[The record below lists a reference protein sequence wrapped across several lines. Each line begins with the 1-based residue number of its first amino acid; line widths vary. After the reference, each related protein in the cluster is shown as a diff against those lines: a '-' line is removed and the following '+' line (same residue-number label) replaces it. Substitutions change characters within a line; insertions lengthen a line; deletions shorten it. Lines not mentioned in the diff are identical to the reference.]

1 MSIDLVLR
9 ILAVVVGLLLVAS
22 CYWVDFNYLL
32 AKMLLKKKPVVE
44 KETNIETVD
53 TGDQFL
59 HIIDLWYKLREQCVE
74 AKLDLATKKLDEV
87 FPLLNKVEVMTP
99 VEVPAVRVE

>member
-1 MSIDLVLR
+1 MNIELVLR
-9 ILAVVVGLLLVAS
+9 ILAIVVGLLLVAS

-44 KETNIETVD
+44 KDVEVVVD

-59 HIIDLWYKLREQCVE
+59 HIIDLWYKLRAQCVD
-74 AKLDLATKKLDEV
+74 AKLDSATQKLDEV
-87 FPLLNKVEVMTP
+87 FPLLNKTEVTITPAPVAKVE
-99 VEVPAVRVE
+99 

>member
-1 MSIDLVLR
+1 MNIELVLR
-9 ILAVVVGLLLVAS
+9 ILAIVVGLLLVAS

-44 KETNIETVD
+44 TDVEVVVD

-59 HIIDLWYKLREQCVE
+59 HIIDLWYKLRAQCVD
-74 AKLDLATKKLDEV
+74 AKLDLATQKLDEV
-87 FPLLNKVEVMTP
+87 FPLLNQTEVTITPAPVAKVE
-99 VEVPAVRVE
+99 

>member
-1 MSIDLVLR
+1 MNIDIVLR
-9 ILAVVVGLLLVAS
+9 ILAIAVGLLLVAS

-44 KETNIETVD
+44 KDVEVVVD

-59 HIIDLWYKLREQCVE
+59 HIIDLWYKLRESCVD
-74 AKLDLATKKLDEV
+74 AKLDSAIKKLDEV
-87 FPLLNKVEVMTP
+87 FPLLNKTETTTTP
-99 VEVPAVRVE
+99 VPAVKVE

>member
-1 MSIDLVLR
+1 MSIEIVLR
-9 ILAVVVGLLLVAS
+9 ILAIVVGLLLVAS

-44 KETNIETVD
+44 KDVAVVVD

-59 HIIDLWYKLREQCVE
+59 HIIDLWYKLRAECVD
-74 AKLDLATKKLDEV
+74 AKLDLAIQKLDEV
-87 FPLLNKVEVMTP
+87 FPLLNKTETTITP
-99 VEVPAVRVE
+99 VPAVKAE

>member
-1 MSIDLVLR
+1 MNIELVLR
-9 ILAVVVGLLLVAS
+9 ILAIVAGLLLVAS

-44 KETNIETVD
+44 KDVEVVVD

-59 HIIDLWYKLREQCVE
+59 HIIDLWYKLRAQCVD
-74 AKLDLATKKLDEV
+74 AKLDSATQKLDEV
-87 FPLLNKVEVMTP
+87 FPLLNKTEVTITPAPVAKVE
-99 VEVPAVRVE
+99 

>member
-1 MSIDLVLR
+1 MNIEVVLR
-9 ILAVVVGLLLVAS
+9 ILAIVTGLLLVAS
-22 CYWVDFNYLL
+22 FYWVDFNYLL
-32 AKMLLKKKPVVE
+32 ARMLLKKKAVVE

-74 AKLDLATKKLDEV
+74 AKLDSATKKLDEV
-87 FPLLNKVEVMTP
+87 FPLLNKTETTITP
-99 VEVPAVRVE
+99 VPVAKVE